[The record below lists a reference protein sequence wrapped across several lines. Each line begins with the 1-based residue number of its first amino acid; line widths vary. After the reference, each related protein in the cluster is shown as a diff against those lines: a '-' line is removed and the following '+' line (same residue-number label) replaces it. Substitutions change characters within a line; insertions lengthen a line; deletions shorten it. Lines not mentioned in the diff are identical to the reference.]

1 MKTIRIKLYK
11 FDELVVDA
19 QQNAIKKA
27 HEDVCTDYI
36 YDDAYNT
43 VKAFNEVFGTSE
55 GRNSWLDVD
64 TSNFDDAVL
73 ELKGFRLQ
81 KYLWNNYKDTLYKR
95 KYLKHG
101 ELAAVKKA
109 YHRMKKQTE
118 ITNNCPNKGK
128 ISVSYYSN
136 IQKESKN
143 CNLTGVCYDEDILDP
158 IYDFLAKRHF
168 SNCTIDFE
176 RLIND
181 CFYEL
186 KKSIEN
192 EVDYQNSD
200 EAITE
205 DLIENDY
212 DFTKNGQIY

>member
-1 MKTIRIKLYK
+1 MKTIEISLYK
-11 FDELVVDA
+11 FDELSEAA
-19 QQNAIKKA
+19 QQIAINN
-27 HEDVCTDYI
+27 ERENVDVDYI

-43 VKAFNEVFGTSE
+43 VKAFNNIFGTSE

-64 TSNFDDAVL
+64 TSNFDDAIL

-81 KYLWNNYKDTLYKR
+81 KYLWNNFKDTLYKR

-101 ELAAVKKA
+101 ELAAAKKPF
-109 YHRMKKQTE
+109 HKMKKQTE

-158 IYDFLAKRHF
+158 IYDFLAKRDF

-176 RLIND
+176 SLIND

-186 KKSIEN
+186 KKSIED
-192 EVDYQNSD
+192 EVEYRNSD
-200 EAITE
+200 EAISE
-205 DLIENDY
+205 DLSENDQDY
-212 DFTKNGQIY
+212 TKSGKLY